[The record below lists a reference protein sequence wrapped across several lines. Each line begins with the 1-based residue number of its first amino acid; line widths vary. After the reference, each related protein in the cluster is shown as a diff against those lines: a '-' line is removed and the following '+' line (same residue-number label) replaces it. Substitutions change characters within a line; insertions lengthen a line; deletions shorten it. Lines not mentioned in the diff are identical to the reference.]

1 MNALEEMELM
11 CPYCGEILT
20 VLVDCSLEA
29 QSYVEDC
36 QVCCQ
41 PIVLDVSVN
50 DGEVALQAR
59 RDDE

>member
-1 MNALEEMELM
+1 MNALEEMEIM

-29 QSYVEDC
+29 QSYVEEC

-59 RDDE
+59 REDE

>member
-59 RDDE
+59 REDE